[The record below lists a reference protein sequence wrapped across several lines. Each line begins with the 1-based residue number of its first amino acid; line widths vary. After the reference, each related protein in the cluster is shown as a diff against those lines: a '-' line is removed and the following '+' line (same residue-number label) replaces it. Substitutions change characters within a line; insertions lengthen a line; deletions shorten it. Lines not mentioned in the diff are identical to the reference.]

1 MKKQLEI
8 WTIPNIL
15 SFFRL
20 ALIPFIV
27 WAYFLEVHLLCAGLI
42 VLSGITDILDGYIA
56 RRFDM
61 VSALGKALD
70 PIADKLTLFAI
81 LIFVG
86 IEKNILLVL
95 LGIFIVKEILMGI
108 EGLIIIKKT
117 GTTYSAE
124 WYGKITTLVMYLS
137 MITVIV
143 WQNIPQIAIHIIL
156 ILCSALV
163 LFSFIM
169 YSIRNYKNL
178 KNSSKNEQ

>member
-1 MKKQLEI
+1 MKKQTEI

-27 WAYFLEVHLLCAGLI
+27 WAYCLGVYLLCAGLI
-42 VLSGITDILDGYIA
+42 ILSGITDLLDGYIA

-81 LIFVG
+81 LIFVA
-86 IEKNILLVL
+86 IEKNLLFIL

-108 EGLIIIKKT
+108 EGLFIIKKT

-124 WYGKITTLVMYLS
+124 WYGKITTLVMYIS
-137 MITVIV
+137 MIIVIV
-143 WQNIPQIAIHIIL
+143 WENIPHIAVLIIL
-156 ILCSALV
+156 LLCSILV
-163 LFSFIM
+163 AFSFIM
-169 YSIRNYKNL
+169 YSIRNYKRL
-178 KNSSKNEQ
+178 KNNK